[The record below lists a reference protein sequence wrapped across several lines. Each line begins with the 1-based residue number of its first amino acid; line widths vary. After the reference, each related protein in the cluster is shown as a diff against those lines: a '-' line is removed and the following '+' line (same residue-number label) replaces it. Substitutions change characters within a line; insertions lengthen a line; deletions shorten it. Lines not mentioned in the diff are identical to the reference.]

1 MMQNRCGFGIIL
13 NSNFISR
20 KKNEQRDIDDFPLM
34 EVEVIKL
41 RSAIANFSE
50 LNRDAVFLSW

>member
-20 KKNEQRDIDDFPLM
+20 KKNEQRDIDDFSLM
-34 EVEVIKL
+34 DVEVIKL